1 MKRAGSIWTALYWG
15 FTAACFA
22 VVGAMAAFYAPVE
35 ATMGVVQKIFYV
47 HLPSAIN
54 TFVAFMVVFVAGIG
68 YLAQRKSWWDDLA
81 LAAAKAGVVFCSVTL
96 LTGMVWARAAWGT
109 WWTWSPRLTL
119 TLLLWLLYVVYLI
132 IRSSID
138 SEQRRAVVAAAYGI
152 VAFLDVPLV
161 YLSARLLPDI
171 HPTAMTM
178 TREMRITLASWF
190 LPVTLLNAGFIAAGY
205 AIAVRSRN
213 GRGRSQDVEA
223 AARPMKL
230 DLLGGAA

>member
-1 MKRAGSIWTALYWG
+1 MKRGNAIWVPFYWLL
-15 FTAACFA
+15 TAASFA

-47 HLPSAIN
+47 HLPSALN
-54 TFVAFMVVFVAGIG
+54 TFAAFAVVFVAGIG
-68 YLAQRKSWWDDLA
+68 YLAQRKAWWDDLA
-81 LAAAKAGVVFCSVTL
+81 AAAARAGLVFCSVTL

-109 WWTWSPRLTL
+109 WWTWSPRLTF

-132 IRSSID
+132 LRASVD
-138 SEQRRAVVAAAYGI
+138 SDQRRAIVASAYGI

-178 TREMRITLASWF
+178 THEMRVTLTAWF
-190 LPVTLLNAGFIAAGY
+190 LPVTLLNGGFIVAGY
-205 AIAVRSRN
+205 AIAAAAR
-213 GRGRSQDVEA
+213 RGRRTQDVEA
-223 AARPMKL
+223 PRPMKL
-230 DLLGGAA
+230 DLLGGAV